1 MTHDSTSGQEMDA
14 GMTLS
19 LFILSLFLWCL
30 HEALPLVVSLVST
43 SSRRTPCEVGYALA
57 GGWSNTVNDEAQ
69 DSPEARASHRKAEGR
84 SRRGW

>member
-1 MTHDSTSGQEMDA
+1 
-14 GMTLS
+14 MTLS

-57 GGWSNTVNDEAQ
+57 GGWSDTVNDEAQ
-69 DSPEARASHRKAEGR
+69 DSPEARVAQKSGR
-84 SRRGW
+84 AITARLVT